1 VAIKSC
7 LHNEKRP
14 KIEKAFLNTKI
25 EAYWKRIEEKF
36 SHLDVYSYVEDQF
49 EKAEERLCFIEIQE
63 FVKSKLSNED
73 FGEHLR
79 KYCQLEEIDHDMDL
93 TFKFEFFMAE
103 ELCFNSL
110 NHILKEEA
118 DEQGLC

>member
-36 SHLDVYSYVEDQF
+36 SHLDVYSYVE
-49 EKAEERLCFIEIQE
+49 EE